1 MLKRIAL
8 SFVAVVACASLAAFG
23 QMWMPFPIL
32 GGASFCASTVNNNCT
47 LTIPAGP
54 AMSGLETIPA
64 DTNASG
70 GQSPQTVKV
79 ALASL
84 GAGPYVYNV
93 PLNGDTLTLTN
104 VTRNVILNAAGTI
117 AGMTIVT
124 PAASTLLDGQK
135 LGICT
140 TQIVTTLTMTAGSG
154 TTLNNPPT
162 ALLVPVATGAASC
175 VDFLYRQANTTWYR
189 IQ

>member
-8 SFVAVVACASLAAFG
+8 SFVAVIACASLAAFG

-79 ALASL
+79 PIAAL
-84 GAGPYVYNV
+84 GAGPYLYDVA
-93 PLNGDTLTLTN
+93 LNGDTITLTS
-104 VTRNVILNAAGTI
+104 VTRNVIINPAGTI
-117 AGMTIVT
+117 AGLTIVT
-124 PAASTLLDGQK
+124 PVAAGLIDGQK

-140 TQIVTTLTMTAGSG
+140 TQIVTSLTMTAGSG
-154 TTLNNPPT
+154 TTLTDAPT
-162 ALLVPVATGAASC
+162 ALLVPVATGGASC

>member
-8 SFVAVVACASLAAFG
+8 SMIAVIACAAIPVLA

-32 GGASFCASTVNNNCT
+32 GGASFCASTVNASCT

-54 AMSGLETIPA
+54 AMTGLETIPA
-64 DTNASG
+64 DTNLSPPG
-70 GQSPQTVKV
+70 GIQTVKV
-79 ALASL
+79 PLAAL
-84 GAGPYVYNV
+84 GAGPYVFATPV
-93 PLNGDTLTLTN
+93 SGDTITLTN
-104 VTRNVILNAAGTI
+104 VTRNLIIKPAGTLT
-117 AGMTIVT
+117 GMTIVT
-124 PAASTLLDGQK
+124 PVAAGLIDGQK

-140 TQIVTTLTMTAGSG
+140 TQIVTALILTAGSG
-154 TTLNNPPT
+154 TSINNGPT

-175 VDFLYRQANTTWYR
+175 VDFLYHLADTTWYR